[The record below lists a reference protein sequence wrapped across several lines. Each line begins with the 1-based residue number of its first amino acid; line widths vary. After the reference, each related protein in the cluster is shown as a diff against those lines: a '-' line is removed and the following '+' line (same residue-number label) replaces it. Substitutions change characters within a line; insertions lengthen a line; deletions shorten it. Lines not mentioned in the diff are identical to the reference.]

1 MLARDVVIFSASERI
16 TYVDF
21 IFQITFIKM
30 WIGINIRGP
39 ILNFCANNFSS
50 NRRIGVLLH
59 DEIRVTKIPRVTS
72 HELLRLFS
80 VRL

>member
-39 ILNFCANNFSS
+39 VLNFYNFIIS
-50 NRRIGVLLH
+50 RRIGELGFSCTMKFVLQKFH
-59 DEIRVTKIPRVTS
+59 VSRVTS
-72 HELLRLFS
+72 Y
-80 VRL
+80 